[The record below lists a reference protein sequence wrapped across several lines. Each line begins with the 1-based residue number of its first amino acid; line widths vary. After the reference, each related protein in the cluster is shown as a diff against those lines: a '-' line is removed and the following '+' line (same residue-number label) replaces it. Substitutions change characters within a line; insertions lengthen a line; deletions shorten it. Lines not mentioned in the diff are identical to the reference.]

1 MLQSKSKKKIYFYFL
16 SFLFITT
23 ITNQKLFKLINETF
37 LIKEIQINSNN
48 LAIDKEIYSKTKNL
62 INANIFWLKSN
73 IVLDSLKDL
82 NYLEN
87 INIQRKFP
95 SKLLIKANKT
105 KLLASTYFDQKK
117 YFVGE
122 NGEFVLASKT
132 SNNINLP
139 IIFGKFKIS
148 DYLFLQNMLLKYNIN
163 LSEINKYYFHK
174 NRRWDLYFNNNI
186 LIKLPNENLSKS
198 LELYSK
204 FILINKIKPNSIID
218 LRINNRL
225 ILTDD

>member
-1 MLQSKSKKKIYFYFL
+1 MLQSKSKKKIYIYFL

-105 KLLASTYFDQKK
+105 KLLASTYLDQKK

>member
-1 MLQSKSKKKIYFYFL
+1 MLQSKSKKKIYIYFL

-105 KLLASTYFDQKK
+105 KLLAST
-117 YFVGE
+117 
-122 NGEFVLASKT
+122 
-132 SNNINLP
+132 
-139 IIFGKFKIS
+139 
-148 DYLFLQNMLLKYNIN
+148 
-163 LSEINKYYFHK
+163 
-174 NRRWDLYFNNNI
+174 
-186 LIKLPNENLSKS
+186 
-198 LELYSK
+198 
-204 FILINKIKPNSIID
+204 
-218 LRINNRL
+218 
-225 ILTDD
+225 

>member
-23 ITNQKLFKLINETF
+23 ITNHKLFKSINETF

-62 INANIFWLKSN
+62 TNANIFWLKSN

-122 NGEFVLASKT
+122 NGEFVLASKI

-148 DYLFLQNMLLKYNIN
+148 DYLFLKNMLLKYNIN

>member
-23 ITNQKLFKLINETF
+23 ITNQKLFKLVNETF

-148 DYLFLQNMLLKYNIN
+148 DYLFLKNMLLKYNIN

>member
-1 MLQSKSKKKIYFYFL
+1 M
-16 SFLFITT
+16 
-23 ITNQKLFKLINETF
+23 
-37 LIKEIQINSNN
+37 
-48 LAIDKEIYSKTKNL
+48 KTKNL

-122 NGEFVLASKT
+122 NGEFVLANKI